1 VSESAVRDR
10 GLRGVTSAAQVP
22 PHNLEAE
29 QALLG
34 SMFLSH
40 EAAENALS
48 SVLSTEFYRPAHA
61 KIFAAIE
68 HLYNTNVPV
77 DHVSVADRLEATG
90 ELEQVGGKTYL
101 LDITQVVPTAA
112 NASRYGEIVKR
123 TAMLRALIG
132 AATQIV
138 SMGYQ
143 APDDLD
149 EVVDK
154 AERLIFEVTNS
165 RIQSNFKNIEELL
178 ESSFKQLEELFERQE
193 KITGVPTGFKD
204 LDELLAG
211 LHRSDLIILAARPAV
226 GKTALALNIA
236 VNAAKADNT
245 TVGVFSLEMSAE
257 QLIQRILCSEARIN
271 GQDVRTGQ
279 IKDPAW
285 GDIHR
290 AMGQLAKLDLHV
302 DDTPGIS
309 ILEVRAK
316 ARRLLAGK
324 KNGLIIVD
332 YLQLMQ
338 PQNRRSENRQVEISE
353 ISRGLKILAKEL
365 HVPVIA
371 LSQLSRA
378 VEQRAGKRPQ
388 LSDLRESGA
397 IEQDAD
403 VVMFLDRNTDPRNEG
418 DDEDRP
424 AKGVAEVIV
433 AKHRNG
439 PIGTV
444 RLVFNERYTK
454 FIDFTEKA
462 Y

>member
-1 VSESAVRDR
+1 MSESAIRDR
-10 GLRGVTSAAQVP
+10 AMNGVTSVAQVP

-48 SVLSTEFYRPAHA
+48 SLGATEFYRPAHQ

-68 HLYNTNVPV
+68 HLYSSNVPV
-77 DHVSVADRLEATG
+77 DHVSVADRLESTG

-101 LDITQVVPTAA
+101 IDITQVVPTAA

-149 EVVDK
+149 EVIDK
-154 AERLIFEVTNS
+154 AERLIFEVTNE
-165 RIQSNFKNIEELL
+165 RIKSNFKPIDELL
-178 ESSFKQLEELFERQE
+178 EESFKQLEELFERQE

-236 VNAAKADNT
+236 VNAAKSGA

-271 GQDVRTGQ
+271 SQDVRTGH

-302 DDTPGIS
+302 DDSPGIS
-309 ILEVRAK
+309 ILEIRAK
-316 ARRLLAGK
+316 ARRLLSGK
-324 KNGLIIVD
+324 KDGLIIVD

-338 PQNRRSENRQVEISE
+338 PGGRRSENRQVEISE

-418 DDEDRP
+418 EEEDRP
-424 AKGVAEVIV
+424 AKGVAEIIV

-439 PIGTV
+439 PIGTE

-454 FIDFTEKA
+454 FTDFIDVVR
-462 Y
+462 